1 MSGGR
6 HAVPVDVHLLAVRE
20 GKNGPEVLLSRRA
33 GGVYASGMWHLPSGH
48 VDGPFEDVVTALVR
62 ETAEETGLVVD
73 PADVRAA
80 VTVHHRAPSGSA
92 RIGILFE
99 VRRWSGTPEI
109 REPDVCD
116 GMGWFPFDALPDPMV
131 AYCRAGLDAYRAGAG
146 VALHFQEPHDPIGY
160 DCDPALARL
169 RLVPGIGGEAGAGA
183 GGGAGA
189 VERGPGAAV
198 KGFAER
204 AVGRIAAWTDVSW
217 VRENSRVWQA
227 RGAAGGTWFVK
238 VHQNEKFHR
247 REVAALRGWVPGLG
261 GAGPRLVAADPE
273 SRAIVVTAV
282 EGRPLHG
289 MVLTGAE
296 ERTVFEAIGAL
307 AARVHASPF
316 ALQEVAGGRAPVGPY
331 DRMER
336 QLEAARTLLE
346 PGDEERVRA
355 AVATAQ
361 ASGPL
366 APVVTHGDLQLRNLL
381 LGADGTVRVIDFERS
396 EPQPCVRDFVRF
408 LDRFEDRE
416 DLAAAFFTGYG
427 RRPTP
432 AEKAHLIAG
441 AALDSVSGIAF
452 GTRTGDPELVER
464 GRRTLA
470 RLATG
475 SVRPD
480 ALRPTGTPP
489 RPGVPHPTG
498 TLPRAGVPDPSGTL
512 PPAPGAQPIAPATSG
527 TDARRHRDGHLPAA
541 ALPPK
546 TAPVSAPP
554 PTGILVRACAV
565 IINADEVCLIRRRRP
580 TGDQYSLPGGLRHLG
595 ESTTD
600 ALVRELAEELGF
612 DALKTPEPPVL
623 RWVQYQR
630 TTRPGVPGLFER
642 FHLVHTLAVPDS
654 DRALI
659 ATTEQD
665 ADDGARV
672 VWIPVGQAAGLH
684 LYPAVGAEL
693 TGLSDPPDEPVELPA
708 MVDGTYVWR

>member
-33 GGVYASGMWHLPSGH
+33 GGVYAAGLWHLPSGH

-146 VALHFQEPHDPIGY
+146 VALHFQEPDDPIGY

-183 GGGAGA
+183 

-198 KGFAER
+198 KGFTER
-204 AVGRIAAWTDVSW
+204 AIGRVAAWTDVSW
-217 VRENSRVWQA
+217 ARENSQVWQA

-307 AARVHASPF
+307 AARVHASPL
-316 ALQEVAGGRAPVGPY
+316 ALQEVAGARAPAGPY

-336 QLEAARTLLE
+336 QLEAARALLE

-366 APVVTHGDLQLRNLL
+366 PPVVTHGDLQLRNLL
-381 LGADGTVRVIDFERS
+381 LGSDGTVRVIDFERS

-416 DLAAAFFTGYG
+416 DLATAFFTGYG

-432 AEKAHLIAG
+432 AEEAHLVAS

-475 SVRPD
+475 SVRPGT
-480 ALRPTGTPP
+480 LRPTDTPP

-498 TLPRAGVPDPSGTL
+498 TLPRPGFPDPSGTL
-512 PPAPGAQPIAPATSG
+512 PPAPGAQPIAPAPSG

-595 ESTTD
+595 ESTTV

-642 FHLVHTLAVPDS
+642 LHLVHTLAVPDS

-684 LYPAVGAEL
+684 LYPAVGAVL
-693 TGLSDPPDEPVELPA
+693 TGLSDPPDQPVELPA

>member
-20 GKNGPEVLLSRRA
+20 GKNGSEVLLSRRA
-33 GGVYASGMWHLPSGH
+33 GGVYAAGLWHLPSGH

-62 ETAEETGLVVD
+62 ETAEETGLVLD

-116 GMGWFPFDALPDPMV
+116 GMDWFPFDVLPDPMV

-146 VALHFQEPHDPIGY
+146 VALHFQEPDDPIGY
-160 DCDPALARL
+160 DCDPALDRL
-169 RLVPGIGGEAGAGA
+169 RLVPGIGAEAGAGA
-183 GGGAGA
+183 A
-189 VERGPGAAV
+189 ERGPGAAV

-204 AVGRIAAWTDVSW
+204 TVGRVAAWTDVSW
-217 VRENSRVWQA
+217 ARENSRVWQA

-238 VHQNEKFHR
+238 VHQNEEFHR

-261 GAGPRLVAADPE
+261 GAGPRLVAAAPE

-289 MVLTGAE
+289 MVLAGAE
-296 ERTVFEAIGAL
+296 ERAVFEAIGAL
-307 AARVHASPF
+307 AARVHASPL
-316 ALQEVAGGRAPVGPY
+316 ALHEVAGGGAPAGPY

-336 QLEAARTLLE
+336 RLEAARALLE
-346 PGDEERVRA
+346 PGDEERVRG
-355 AVATAQ
+355 AVAMAQ

-381 LGADGTVRVIDFERS
+381 LGADGTVRVIDFARS
-396 EPQPCVRDFVRF
+396 EPQPRVRDFVRF

-416 DLAAAFFTGYG
+416 DLATAFFTGYG

-432 AEKAHLIAG
+432 AEEAHLVAG
-441 AALDSVSGIAF
+441 AALDAVSGIAF

-475 SVRPD
+475 SVRPG
-480 ALRPTGTPP
+480 ALRPACTLP
-489 RPGVPHPTG
+489 RPGVPHP
-498 TLPRAGVPDPSGTL
+498 AGTL
-512 PPAPGAQPIAPATSG
+512 PPAHGAEPIALAPSG
-527 TDARRHRDGHLPAA
+527 TDTRRDRDGHLPAA
-541 ALPPK
+541 ALPSK
-546 TAPVSAPP
+546 AAPVSAPP
-554 PTGILVRACAV
+554 PAGILVRACAV
-565 IINADEVCLIRRRRP
+565 ITNADELCLIHRRRP

-630 TTRPGVPGLFER
+630 TTRPRTPGLFER
-642 FHLVHTLAVPDS
+642 LHLVHTLTVPDN

-684 LYPAVGAEL
+684 LYPAVGAVL